1 MANVSHELRTPLS
14 AVRGLTEALSDG
26 LIKTEEDRARYYGY
40 ILHECLRLSRLI
52 DDLLELSR
60 LQSGTEAMEPA
71 KLNVTELIKEMPMR
85 YETLAEEKGI
95 EFTTDLMENCPY
107 TWANADRVEQI
118 LTILLDNAFKFT
130 PPEGRVWIETQ
141 VQNQKILVRVKNSG
155 DGIQPEDLPHVF
167 ERFYKADKAHTGGG
181 TGLGL
186 SIASEILQR
195 MEESISV
202 SSVPG
207 QTTTFSFTLPV
218 YDAEQHKTEEQD

>member
-1 MANVSHELRTPLS
+1 
-14 AVRGLTEALSDG
+14 
-26 LIKTEEDRARYYGY
+26 
-40 ILHECLRLSRLI
+40 
-52 DDLLELSR
+52 
-60 LQSGTEAMEPA
+60 
-71 KLNVTELIKEMPMR
+71 MR

-95 EFTTDLMENCPY
+95 AFTTDLMANCPY

-130 PPEGRVWIETQ
+130 PTEGRVWIETQ

-195 MEESISV
+195 MGESISV

-218 YDAEQHKTEEQD
+218 YDAAQHRPDEQA